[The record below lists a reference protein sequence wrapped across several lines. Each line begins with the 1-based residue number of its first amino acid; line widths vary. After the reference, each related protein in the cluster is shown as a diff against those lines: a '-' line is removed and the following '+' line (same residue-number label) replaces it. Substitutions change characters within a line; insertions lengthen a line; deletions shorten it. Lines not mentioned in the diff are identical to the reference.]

1 MDAGSTTPDAAPQPY
16 GSQSSS
22 PDTGTPGSDAGSTAR

>member
-1 MDAGSTTPDAAPQPY
+1 MGAGSTSPDAAAQPY

-22 PDTGTPGSDAGSTAR
+22 PDTGTPSSGAGSTAR